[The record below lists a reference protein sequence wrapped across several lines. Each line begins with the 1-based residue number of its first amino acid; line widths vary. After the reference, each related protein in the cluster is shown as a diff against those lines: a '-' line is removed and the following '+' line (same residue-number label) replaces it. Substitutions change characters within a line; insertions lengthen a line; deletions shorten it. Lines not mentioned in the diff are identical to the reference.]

1 MGINNEERTECESV
15 GQPIKRETSK
25 RENAKR
31 RRVEGENGHTVKRI
45 DVPKAQVGRLAMEK
59 REIVKPRN
67 KI

>member
-1 MGINNEERTECESV
+1 MRSEPNARVWDNPLSEKLGNEKMR
-15 GQPIKRETSK
+15 K
-25 RENAKR
+25 
-31 RRVEGENGHTVKRI
+31 EGESREKNGHTVKRI